1 MRRDGHVE
9 RRLLKGG
16 GGGGGVRLL
25 NGSSSNR
32 GLFRM
37 SVIVVVVVI
46 EIVEAILKSLE
57 NVLKWQSLL
66 LLLTVVVIIFLIEL
80 HVLLL
85 LLQLLATMLKHQ
97 RVLKERIVLYGHGT
111 KKKSVVG
118 VYRWWWLILGRWG
131 SIGTGVIPQTNDGR
145 PGGTAG
151 SWCTSN
157 NRFC

>member
-16 GGGGGVRLL
+16 GGGGGVVRLL
-25 NGSSSNR
+25 NGSSNR

-37 SVIVVVVVI
+37 SVIVVVIVI

-66 LLLTVVVIIFLIEL
+66 LLLTVVVIIFLIKL

-97 RVLKERIVLYGHGT
+97 RVLKERIVLYGHWT
-111 KKKSVVG
+111 KEKSVVW
-118 VYRWWWLILGRWG
+118 VYRWWWLSRC

-145 PGGTAG
+145 RSGTG
-151 SWCTSN
+151 SGRCTSN
-157 NRFC
+157 NRF

>member
-25 NGSSSNR
+25 NGSSCNR

-57 NVLKWQSLL
+57 NVLKWQSLR
-66 LLLTVVVIIFLIEL
+66 LLTTVIIFLIKL

-111 KKKSVVG
+111 KEKSVVG
-118 VYRWWWLILGRWG
+118 VYRWWWLSRCR
-131 SIGTGVIPQTNDGR
+131 IGTGVIPQTNDGR
-145 PGGTAG
+145 PGGIAG
-151 SWCTSN
+151 SGRCTTNHNSL
-157 NRFC
+157 